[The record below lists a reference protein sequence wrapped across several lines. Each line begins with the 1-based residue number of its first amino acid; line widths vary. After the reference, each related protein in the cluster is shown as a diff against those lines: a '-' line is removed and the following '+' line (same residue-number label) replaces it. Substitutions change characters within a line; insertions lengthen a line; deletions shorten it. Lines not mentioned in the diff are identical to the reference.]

1 VEAPKVARGW
11 NEWAGDGVSESG
23 FAKRQDRAAAFRKQ
37 KIEELKKAR
46 ADSKLKGVI
55 LSSVEERDK
64 KFAQKFWVK
73 DLPHPFKN
81 VKQFEALMSVP
92 LGKDWNTIQSHKRL
106 IQPDV
111 LTKAGTIIKPLK
123 YKKDIPLQTIEA
135 LVQHRQE
142 KKEKR
147 PAAKF

>member
-1 VEAPKVARGW
+1 M
-11 NEWAGDGVSESG
+11 
-23 FAKRQDRAAAFRKQ
+23 
-37 KIEELKKAR
+37 
-46 ADSKLKGVI
+46 KGVI
-55 LSSVEERDK
+55 LNSIEERDK

-73 DLPHPFKN
+73 ELPHPFKN
-81 VKQFEALMSVP
+81 VKQFEALMTVP

-106 IQPDV
+106 IQPEV

-123 YKKDIPLQTIEA
+123 YKKDLPLQTIEA
-135 LVQHRQE
+135 LVQHRSD

>member
-1 VEAPKVARGW
+1 MI
-11 NEWAGDGVSESG
+11 
-23 FAKRQDRAAAFRKQ
+23 RKN

-64 KFAQKFWVK
+64 KFAHKFLVK

-106 IQPDV
+106 IQPEV
-111 LTKAGTIIKPLK
+111 LIKAGTIIKPLK
-123 YKKDIPLQTIEA
+123 YKKVIPL
-135 LVQHRQE
+135 
-142 KKEKR
+142 
-147 PAAKF
+147 